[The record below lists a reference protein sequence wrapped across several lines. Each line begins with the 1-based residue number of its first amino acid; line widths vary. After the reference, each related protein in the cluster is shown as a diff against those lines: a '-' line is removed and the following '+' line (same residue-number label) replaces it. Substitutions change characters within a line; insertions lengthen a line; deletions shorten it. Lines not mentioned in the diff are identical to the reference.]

1 MKLLERFSRF
11 LEEKKIKKLSETV
24 SLVNSLEPEL
34 AGLSDA
40 ELRKFAQSL
49 KKKFEDGQS
58 LDDLLVEAYALVR
71 EVGRRTIGLRMF
83 DVQIMGGIVLHQG
96 KVAEMK
102 TGEGKTLVA
111 TLPVYLNALTGKG
124 VHVVTVNDYLA
135 KRDVQWMG
143 PIYHFLGLKVG
154 VLQQDASYL
163 YEPGANSGDERLKD
177 LRAVSR
183 KEAYL
188 ADVTYGTNSEFGFD
202 YLRDNMVYDPED
214 IVQRGHHFAII
225 DEVDSILIDEARTP
239 LIISGPSERSADL
252 YRTFARIVPLLKEDI
267 DFKIDFKS
275 RTVVLTEEGVAKI
288 EKMLK
293 VDNLYD
299 IRNKHLVDH
308 LIPALKAQFLFKK
321 DVDYIV
327 KNGEVIIVDEFT
339 GRLMPG
345 RRYSEGLHQAIEA
358 KEGVAIKEESQT
370 WATITLQN
378 YFRKYEKLAGMTG
391 TAATE
396 AEEFMHIYG
405 LEVVV
410 IPPNK
415 PVIRKDLPDVIYKTE
430 AAKYRAVVEEIA
442 RRHEQ
447 GQPVLVGTVSI
458 ERNEMLSEM
467 LKRRGIPHQV
477 LNAKHHEREAAIIAQ
492 AGRLGAVTVATNM
505 AGRGVDIIL
514 GGNPPLPEE
523 AKKVVEL
530 GGLHV
535 IGTERHEARRI
546 DNQLRG
552 RSGRQGDPGS
562 SRFYLSL
569 EDDLLKA
576 MGSDRVKSLMDRLDL
591 PDNEPLEHPLI
602 ARTIEMAQRQIE
614 SQNFSIRKH
623 LLEYDDVLNKQREA
637 VYALRSSFL
646 TRDNLE
652 EKVISLIRD
661 WVEVTV
667 EYYFKQIQSGEEA
680 AKEALISEV
689 ANVFAQEFSC
699 LAELEEV
706 SLEELKER
714 VFEEAKSLFLKRKE
728 SIGEEIMNEMAR
740 FFYLQVIDYHWREFL
755 VSMDY
760 FREGIYLRSM
770 AQRDPL
776 VEYKTEGFQLFQEM
790 LSNVREDFLRYL
802 FHAEVQTRTE
812 QVVQLAASSGGR
824 SLTVGARSQ
833 VKSKKVGRNDPC
845 PCGSGKKYKK
855 CCGKPV

>member
-1 MKLLERFSRF
+1 MKILERFSRF
-11 LEEKKIKKLSETV
+11 LGERKIKKLMEIV
-24 SLVNSLEPEL
+24 CEVNALEDRFSR
-34 AGLSDA
+34 LSDA
-40 ELRKFAQSL
+40 DL
-49 KKKFEDGQS
+49 KKYSEKLREEVRSGGN

-71 EVGRRTIGLRMF
+71 EVGKRTIGLRMF

-143 PIYHFLGLKVG
+143 PIYNFLGLSVG
-154 VLQQDASYL
+154 VLQQDATFL
-163 YEPGANSGDERLKD
+163 YEPGFNADNERLKN
-177 LRAVSR
+177 LKPVSR
-183 KEAYL
+183 KEAYM

-202 YLRDNMVYDPED
+202 YLRDNMVYDPND

-239 LIISGPSERSADL
+239 LIISGPSERSASL
-252 YRTFARIVPLLKEDI
+252 YKTFARLVPLLKEEV
-267 DFKIDFKS
+267 DFKIDYKS
-275 RTVVLTEEGVAKI
+275 RSVVLTEKGVEKV

-308 LIPALKAQFLFKK
+308 LIPALKAQFMFKK

-327 KNGEVIIVDEFT
+327 KDGEVIIVDEFT

-358 KEGVAIKEESQT
+358 KEGVAVREESQT

-378 YFRKYEKLAGMTG
+378 YFRKYGKLAGMTG

-415 PVIRKDLPDVIYKTE
+415 PVIRKDFPDVIYKTE
-430 AAKYRAVVEEIA
+430 KAKYQAVVDEIA
-442 RRHEQ
+442 RLHKK

-458 ERNEMLSEM
+458 EKNEMLSEM
-467 LKRRGIPHQV
+467 LKKRGIPHQV
-477 LNAKHHEREAAIIAQ
+477 LNAKHHEREASIIAQ

-514 GGNPPLPEE
+514 GGNPPIPSE

-569 EDDLLKA
+569 EDELLKT
-576 MGSDRVKSLMDRLDL
+576 MGSERVKSLMDRLDL

-602 ARTIEMAQRQIE
+602 ARTIEMAQKQIE
-614 SQNFSIRKH
+614 SQNFAIRKH

-637 VYALRSSFL
+637 VYALRRSFL
-646 TRDNLE
+646 TEDNLE
-652 EKVISLIRD
+652 GKVLKLIES
-661 WVEVTV
+661 WVEETV
-667 EYYFKQIQSGEEA
+667 DYYFKVLHSD
-680 AKEALISEV
+680 SEV
-689 ANVFAQEFSC
+689 NEETLRSEVVNVFGQEFSS
-699 LAELEEV
+699 LANLKEKSPV
-706 SLEELKER
+706 ELKEAI
-714 VFEEAKSLFLKRKE
+714 FEEAKNLFYRKRKDM
-728 SIGEEIMNEMAR
+728 GPKTMDEIAR

-790 LSNVREDFLRYL
+790 ISNVREDFLRYL
-802 FHAEVQTRTE
+802 FHAEVRVQAE
-812 QVVQLAASSGGR
+812 KIVQLAASAGGR
-824 SLTVGARSQ
+824 ETTSRSATPA
-833 VKSKKVGRNDPC
+833 VSRKVGRNDPC

-855 CCGKPV
+855 CCGKPN

>member
-1 MKLLERFSRF
+1 MKILERFSRF
-11 LEEKKIKKLSETV
+11 LEEKKIKKLMEIV
-24 SLVNSLEPEL
+24 SRINDLEEGL
-34 AGLSDA
+34 SRLSDA
-40 ELRKFAQSL
+40 ELKKRSERLRKEVEKGA
-49 KKKFEDGQS
+49 S
-58 LDDLLVEAYALVR
+58 LDDLMVEAYALVR
-71 EVGRRTIGLRMF
+71 EVGKRTIGLRMF

-143 PIYHFLGLKVG
+143 PIYNFLGLSVG
-154 VLQQDASYL
+154 VLQQDATFL
-163 YEPGANSGDERLKD
+163 YEPGANADDERLINLKP
-177 LRAVSR
+177 ASR
-183 KEAYL
+183 KEAYF

-202 YLRDNMVYDPED
+202 YLRDNMVYDPGD
-214 IVQRGHHFAII
+214 IVQRGHYFAIV

-239 LIISGPSERSADL
+239 LIISGPSERSAAL
-252 YRTFARIVPLLKEDI
+252 YKTFARIVPLLKEEI
-267 DFKIDFKS
+267 DFKIDYKS
-275 RTVVLTEEGVAKI
+275 RTVVLTEEGVEKI

-308 LIPALKAQFLFKK
+308 LLPALKAQFLFKK

-358 KEGVAIKEESQT
+358 KEGVAIREESQT

-415 PVIRKDLPDVIYKTE
+415 PVIRKDYPDVIYKTE
-430 AAKYRAVVEEIA
+430 SAKYRAVVEEIA
-442 RRHEQ
+442 QLHQQ

-477 LNAKHHEREAAIIAQ
+477 LNAKHHEKEAAIIAQ

-514 GGNPPLPEE
+514 GGNPPIPSE
-523 AKKVVEL
+523 AQKVVEL

-576 MGSDRVKSLMDRLDL
+576 MGSERVKSLMDRLDL

-614 SQNFSIRKH
+614 SQNFAIRKH

-637 VYALRSSFL
+637 VYALRHSFL
-646 TRDNLE
+646 TQTDLE
-652 EKVISLIRD
+652 GEILKLIRGWIEEAVD
-661 WVEVTV
+661 
-667 EYYFKQIQSGEEA
+667 YYFRRLQADSEADEETL
-680 AKEALISEV
+680 KSEV
-689 ANVFAQEFSC
+689 VNVFGQEFAS
-699 LAELEEV
+699 LKEV
-706 SLEELKER
+706 EKANPEELKEAI
-714 VFEEAKSLFLKRKE
+714 FDEAKSLLNQKKQKMGQE
-728 SIGEEIMNEMAR
+728 VMSEIAR

-790 LSNVREDFLRYL
+790 ISNVREDFLRYL
-802 FHAEVQTRTE
+802 FHAEVKTQAE
-812 QVVQLAASSGGR
+812 EVVQLAASVSGREVPSRTGNPV
-824 SLTVGARSQ
+824 T
-833 VKSKKVGRNDPC
+833 SKKVGRNDPC

-855 CCGKPV
+855 CCGKPN

>member
-1 MKLLERFSRF
+1 MKILERFSRF
-11 LEEKKIKKLSETV
+11 LEEKKIKKLSEIV
-24 SLVNSLEPEL
+24 SLVNALEADL
-34 AGLSDA
+34 AKLSDA
-40 ELRKFAQSL
+40 ELKNKSRTL

-71 EVGRRTIGLRMF
+71 EVGKRTVGLRMF

-111 TLPVYLNALTGKG
+111 TLPVYLNALTGRG

-143 PIYHFLGLKVG
+143 PIYHFLGLSVG

-163 YEPGANSGDERLKD
+163 YEPGANESNDRLKN
-177 LRAVSR
+177 LRVASR
-183 KEAYL
+183 REAYL

-202 YLRDNMVYDPED
+202 YLRDNMVYDSGD
-214 IVQRGHHFAII
+214 VVQRGHHFAII

-239 LIISGPSERSADL
+239 LIISGPSERSANL
-252 YRTFARIVPLLKEDI
+252 YRTFARIVPLLKEEI
-267 DFKIDFKS
+267 DFKIDYKS
-275 RTVVLTEEGVAKI
+275 RTIVLTEEGVAKI

-293 VDNLYD
+293 IDNLYD

-358 KEGVAIKEESQT
+358 KEGVAIREESQT

-415 PVIRKDLPDVIYKTE
+415 PVIRKDFSDVIYKTE
-430 AAKYRAVVEEIA
+430 AAKYRAVVDEIA
-442 RRHEQ
+442 CLHQR

-523 AKKVVEL
+523 AQKVVKL

-552 RSGRQGDPGS
+552 RAGRQGDPGS

-614 SQNFSIRKH
+614 SQNFTIRKH

-637 VYALRSSFL
+637 VYALRSAFL
-646 TRDNLE
+646 TKVDLE
-652 EKVISLIRD
+652 EEVLKIIRD
-661 WVEVTV
+661 WMDGTV
-667 EYYFKQIQSGEEA
+667 DYYFKQLQSEVEINEEA
-680 AKEALISEV
+680 LKSELV
-689 ANVFAQEFSC
+689 NVFAQEFSS
-699 LAELEEV
+699 LNKLNEV
-706 SLEELKER
+706 SLEELKEA
-714 VFEEAKSLFLKRKE
+714 VFEEAKLLFYKKME
-728 SIGEEIMNEMAR
+728 SIGKELMNEMAR

-790 LSNVREDFLRYL
+790 LSNIREDFLRYL
-802 FHAEVQTRTE
+802 FHAEVRTQAE
-812 QVVQLAASSGGR
+812 QAVQLSALAGSRGVTTGNRGQTSTR
-824 SLTVGARSQ
+824 
-833 VKSKKVGRNDPC
+833 KVGRNAPC

-855 CCGKPV
+855 CCGRSV